1 MKIIITE
8 QQLGSV
14 LESMLDDA
22 FKGYEIVF
30 KDNGRNIYVNGKLLA
45 ILEPTKGSISA
56 DIYHDLKNNIF
67 YDSDK
72 DLKLSIS
79 NWVNNTF
86 GVKKGAFKYGI
97 TFKKLQGDEKD
108 IPKIQKPRNPRGA
121 EKGYD
126 IQGFRERTDKIENR
140 IKNKEDLIRIA
151 REKMD
156 PDSFPNWWKR
166 EEKKDIGMQKRRKEE
181 EELQKSIELSRKSKK
196 K

>member
-72 DLKLSIS
+72 DLKLAIS

-97 TFKKLQGDEKD
+97 TFKKD

>member
-56 DIYHDLKNNIF
+56 DIYH
-67 YDSDK
+67 

-181 EELQKSIELSRKSKK
+181 EEPQKSIELSRKSKK